1 MRVLLTGHNGYAGSV
16 MSRIL
21 SGAGHDVTGL
31 DSFLFEGCTFGAD
44 APEVPALR
52 MDLRDVETRHLDGF
66 DAVIHL
72 AALCNDPLGAMN
84 PGVTYDVNLHA
95 TVRLAERARE
105 AGVGRFLFASSCSLY
120 GVAGEE
126 MVTESSPFHPITA
139 YGESKVRAEQAIA
152 PLASDGFSPTFL
164 RNATAYGVSPRLR
177 ADVVVNNLV
186 GYAIT
191 TGRIVLQSD
200 GSPWRPLLHV
210 EDMAVA
216 FLRVLEAP
224 RELVHNEAFNVCA
237 SNENYQV
244 RTLVQ
249 MVQEAVPGVE
259 AVLGAGAGADPRS
272 YRVDG
277 GKLARMLP
285 DAAPTRTVA
294 QGIAELVEA
303 YRRFG
308 LTADEFFGQ
317 RYTRIKRIRELQ
329 QDGRLDDDLRWREPA
344 AMGGTAG

>member
-1 MRVLLTGHNGYAGSV
+1 MRVLLTGHHGYAGSV
-16 MSRIL
+16 MTQVL
-21 SGAGHDVTGL
+21 TGAGHTVTGL
-31 DSFLFEGCTFGAD
+31 DSFLFEGCTFGAEGS
-44 APEVPALR
+44 EVPALR
-52 MDLRDVETRHLDGF
+52 MDLRDVETHHLDGF

-84 PGVTYDVNLHA
+84 PAVTYDVNLHA
-95 TVRLAERARE
+95 TVRLAGRARE
-105 AGVGRFLFASSCSLY
+105 AGVARFLFASSCSLY

-126 MVTESSPFHPITA
+126 MVTEASPFHPITA
-139 YGESKVRAEQAIA
+139 YGESKVLAEQAIA

-186 GYAIT
+186 GYAVT

-210 EDMAVA
+210 RDMAVA
-216 FLRVLEAP
+216 FLKVLEAP

-237 SNENYQV
+237 TNENYQV
-244 RTLVQ
+244 RTLVR
-249 MVQEAVPGVE
+249 MVQEAVPGVD

-277 GKLARMLP
+277 EKLARVLP
-285 DAAPTRTVA
+285 DAAPSRTVGE
-294 QGIAELVEA
+294 GIAELVEA
-303 YRRFG
+303 FRQFG
-308 LTADEFFGQ
+308 LTADDFFGQ

-344 AMGGTAG
+344 TMGGTAG